1 MIRRKQSKFKIDI
14 RNININ
20 IDLLF
25 SYSSG
30 SDRDMLSKPSIKETD
45 IVIDFIDTGVGEIEK

>member
-1 MIRRKQSKFKIDI
+1 MRKQSKFKIDN

-25 SYSSG
+25 SYSSD
-30 SDRDMLSKPSIKETD
+30 SDKDMLSKPSIKETD
-45 IVIDFIDTGVGEIEK
+45 IVVDFIDTGVGEIEK